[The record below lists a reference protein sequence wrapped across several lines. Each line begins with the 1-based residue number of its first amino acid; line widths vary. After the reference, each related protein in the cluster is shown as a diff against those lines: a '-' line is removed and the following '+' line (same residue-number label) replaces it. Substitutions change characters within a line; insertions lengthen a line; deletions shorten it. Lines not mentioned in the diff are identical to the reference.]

1 MTETD
6 RYRLAWQNFVQTG
19 AIDTTVVRS
28 AIAAS
33 WLRCRQRGMDPCG
46 AVGGLVVTGRELERI
61 LAENREFITVATP
74 FMQDLRK
81 LVASSGFIVTLADRY
96 GYLIEVIGDNELLES
111 ERGLNFVPGIKWTEE
126 SVGTTA
132 ISLALQEQEP
142 VQIVGY
148 EHYCQEHHGWACSAA
163 PLRDWRG
170 RIIGVLNVTGPKEQV
185 HCHTLGMVVAAAAA
199 ISNLLQVRHAQA
211 EHEKAAK
218 LHATIV
224 NSISDG
230 LLTLDRDGLVT
241 FINPTGARILQVDG
255 TTAMGKHISSLV
267 DFRPVVLTVLETGHG
282 YVDKEFFIETR
293 RGLLHFVKTAIPLKN
308 QDGQLE
314 GVIDIF
320 REIKK
325 VRRLVNHMVGATAR
339 FNFEDI
345 IGDSASLQECVRL
358 AKIAANRTSTVL
370 LQGESGTGKELFA
383 QAIHNASSR
392 ADGPFVAINCGALP
406 RNLVE
411 SELFGYD
418 DGAFT
423 GAKQGGRPGKFEL
436 AQGGTIFL
444 DEVAEMPLDIQVK
457 LLRVLQEKRLS
468 RVGGQRYLDIDV
480 RIIAAT
486 NRDLLREV
494 QEGNFRRDLYYR
506 LNVLPLVIPPLRERR
521 EDIAALA
528 RFFVQKMCD
537 ALGLAPKQ
545 FSPVAMLLLVQ
556 YDWPGNVRELENI
569 IERAVNICEEAVI
582 EPQYLP
588 SALLRH
594 QERRRTG
601 DGQIPMSLRDMERQ
615 AIAQALHKTRGNMS
629 SAARLLGIGR
639 NTLYSKVREYN
650 ITIPRECVPDTHVP
664 VQ

>member
-1 MTETD
+1 MTESD
-6 RYRLAWQNFVQTG
+6 QCRRVWQNFVHTG
-19 AIDTTVVRS
+19 SIDTTVVRS

-46 AVGGLVVTGRELERI
+46 QISGLVVTGRELEQI

-81 LVASSGFIVTLADRY
+81 LVASSGFIVTLADRH
-96 GYLIEVIGDNELLES
+96 GYLIEVIGDSELLES

-132 ISLALQEQEP
+132 ISLALQDQEP
-142 VQIVGY
+142 VQVVGC
-148 EHYCQEHHGWACSAA
+148 EHYCREHHGWACSAA

-170 RIIGVLNVTGPKEQV
+170 GIIGVLNVTGPQEQV

-199 ISNLLQVRHAQA
+199 ISNLLQVRHAQV
-211 EHEKAAK
+211 EHEKAAQ

-255 TTAMGKHISSLV
+255 ATAVGKHISSLV
-267 DFRPVVLTVLETGHG
+267 DFRPVVLSVLETGRG

-293 RGLLHFVKTAIPLKN
+293 RGLLHFVKTAIPLQN
-308 QDGQLE
+308 QDGRLE

-339 FNFEDI
+339 FNFTDI
-345 IGDSASLQECVRL
+345 IGESAALQECVRL

-383 QAIHNASSR
+383 QSIHNASSR

-411 SELFGYD
+411 SELFGYE

-457 LLRVLQEKRLS
+457 LLRVLQEKRLN

-506 LNVLPLVIPPLRERR
+506 LNVLPLIIPPLRERR
-521 EDIAALA
+521 EDIMPLVQ
-528 RFFVQKMCD
+528 FFVHKMCTSM
-537 ALGLAPKQ
+537 GLAPKE
-545 FSPVAMLLLVQ
+545 FSPAALDLLTQ

-569 IERAVNICEEAVI
+569 VERAVNICEEAVMG
-582 EPQYLP
+582 PQYLP
-588 SALLRH
+588 HSLLHTENSAAGSSQTAL
-594 QERRRTG
+594 
-601 DGQIPMSLRDMERQ
+601 SLREMERQ
-615 AIAQALHKTRGNMS
+615 AIARALRETRGNVS

-650 ITIPRECVPDTHVP
+650 IPLPREYTPNACAP

>member
-1 MTETD
+1 MDE
-6 RYRLAWQNFVQTG
+6 RYREAWQNFVQTG
-19 AIDTTVVRS
+19 RIDTQVVRQ

-33 WLRCRQRGMDPCG
+33 WLRCRQRGLDPR
-46 AVGGLVVTGRELERI
+46 GGVSGVVVTGRELERI
-61 LAENREFITVATP
+61 LAENRELITIATP

-81 LVASSGFIVTLADRY
+81 LVASSGFIVTLADRH

-111 ERGLNFVPGIKWTEE
+111 DRGLNFAPGIKWTEE

-132 ISLALQEQEP
+132 ISLALQDREP
-142 VQIVGY
+142 VQVVGY
-148 EHYCQEHHGWACSAA
+148 EHYCREHHGWACSAA
-163 PLRDWRG
+163 PLTDWRG
-170 RIIGVLNVTGPKEQV
+170 QIIGVLNVTGPKEQV

-199 ISNLLQVRHAQA
+199 ISNLLQVRRAQA

-218 LHATIV
+218 LHSTIV

-230 LLTLDRDGLVT
+230 LLTLDRNGIVT
-241 FINPTGARILQVDG
+241 FINPTGARILEVDG
-255 TTAMGKHISSLV
+255 ATAVGKHISALV
-267 DFRPVVLTVLETGHG
+267 DFRPVVLRVLETGQG
-282 YVDKEFFIETR
+282 YVDKEFFIETK

-308 QDGQLE
+308 RDGQLE

-345 IGDSASLQECVRL
+345 IGESLALQECIRL
-358 AKIAANRTSTVL
+358 AKIAANRSSTVL

-383 QAIHNASSR
+383 QAIHNASGR

-411 SELFGYD
+411 SELFGYA

-436 AQGGTIFL
+436 AHGGTIFL
-444 DEVAEMPLDIQVK
+444 DEVSEMPLDIQVK
-457 LLRVLQEKRLS
+457 LLRVLQEKRLC
-468 RVGGQRYLDIDV
+468 RVGGQRFLDIDV

-506 LNVLPLVIPPLRERR
+506 LNVLPINIPPLRERR
-521 EDIAALA
+521 EDVPLLV
-528 RFFVQKMCD
+528 RFFVAKMCD
-537 ALGLAPKQ
+537 SLGLAPKQ
-545 FSPVAMLLLVQ
+545 FSPAAMRLLQQ
-556 YDWPGNVRELENI
+556 YEWPGNVRELENI
-569 IERAVNICEEAVI
+569 VERAVNICEEAVI
-582 EPQYLP
+582 GPEYLP
-588 SALLRH
+588 RTLLQRPEAAPDEEGVKSPLSLREV
-594 QERRRTG
+594 ERR
-601 DGQIPMSLRDMERQ
+601 
-615 AIAQALHKTRGNMS
+615 AIAQALHQTRGNIS

-639 NTLYSKVREYN
+639 NTLYSKVREYRLAVSKES
-650 ITIPRECVPDTHVP
+650 PLS